1 MTTLYVKRGRLAR
14 MSDEDATTATD
25 IIAAAE
31 ERRERVR
38 LLCHRLGTLRDDL
51 HRPPWC
57 DMWEPGLAEEALAA
71 AIAELRQLV
80 GLDA

>member
-1 MTTLYVKRGRLAR
+1 MTT
-14 MSDEDATTATD
+14 TTND

-38 LLCHRLGTLRDDL
+38 LLCHRLGTLRHDL
-51 HRPPWC
+51 PRPPWC
-57 DMWEPGLAEEALAA
+57 DMWAPGLADDVLSE

-80 GLDA
+80 GLDE